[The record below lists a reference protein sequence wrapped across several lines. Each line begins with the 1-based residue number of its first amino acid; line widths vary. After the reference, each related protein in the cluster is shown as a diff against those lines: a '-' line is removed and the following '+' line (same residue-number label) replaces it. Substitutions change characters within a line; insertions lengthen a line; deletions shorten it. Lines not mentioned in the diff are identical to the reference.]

1 MGSINSLLC
10 RQSSIM
16 KKICLLSDIPDHQA
30 ITCPYDDNYSMLVYR
45 DGDTAYAYI
54 NSCPHA
60 GVPLEWNADQ
70 FMSAD
75 GLLLQCGTHGAQFE
89 PLTGHCVHGPCKGAH
104 LHKIDIKLM
113 DDMVWQ
119 V

>member
-1 MGSINSLLC
+1 
-10 RQSSIM
+10 M

-60 GVPLEWNADQ
+60 GVPLEWNAHE

-89 PLTGHCVHGPCKGAH
+89 PPTGHCVHGPCKGAH
-104 LHKIDIKLM
+104 LHKITIKLM
-113 DDMVWQ
+113 DGVVYQ